1 MAASDRLTMGRERDH
16 GSLAAALAA
25 HDDRLSNCVHC
36 GFCLPACPTYVRLG
50 DEADSPRGRLHL
62 MRAVAEG
69 RLDPASDA
77 FQRHI
82 DRCLGCRACETV
94 CPSGVEYGFLLEQAR
109 EVAGRARRGSWRTGL
124 LLTLIR
130 RPVPFRLWMAFSR
143 AARWTGIP
151 GLAARMAPAWRW
163 LHGPRLAMGM
173 LAASGSWSPPPRGAG
188 EVARPARSPEPRQTR
203 GRVAVLTGCIQDH
216 LFRRVNAATV
226 RTLEANGWEVVDVAG
241 QVCCGALHAHAG
253 HLSAARELALENV
266 RAFRQAGVD
275 FIVANAAGCGAAM
288 RGYDHLLEG
297 RDPPKEPD
305 AVDFAEEDDATW
317 FSGRV
322 RDVSEV
328 LAADGRMPRA
338 GGALPLRVAYDPP
351 CHLLHGQRV
360 ASPPLELLR
369 SIPGLEVTGI
379 PKGDECCGGAGIY
392 GITHVELGGRIGQDK
407 VNAVLSTE
415 ADVLATGNPGCA
427 MQIGAGLRM
436 RGSSMQVTHPIEL
449 LDESYRRGG
458 IYGVGD

>member
-1 MAASDRLTMGRERDH
+1 MK
-16 GSLAAALAA
+16 
-25 HDDRLSNCVHC
+25 
-36 GFCLPACPTYVRLG
+36 
-50 DEADSPRGRLHL
+50 
-62 MRAVAEG
+62 
-69 RLDPASDA
+69 
-77 FQRHI
+77 
-82 DRCLGCRACETV
+82 
-94 CPSGVEYGFLLEQAR
+94 
-109 EVAGRARRGSWRTGL
+109 
-124 LLTLIR
+124 
-130 RPVPFRLWMAFSR
+130 
-143 AARWTGIP
+143 
-151 GLAARMAPAWRW
+151 
-163 LHGPRLAMGM
+163 
-173 LAASGSWSPPPRGAG
+173 
-188 EVARPARSPEPRQTR
+188 
-203 GRVAVLTGCIQDH
+203 GRVAVLTGCVQDH

-253 HLSAARELALENV
+253 HLSAARELARENV
-266 RAFRQAGVD
+266 RAFRQDGVD

-297 RDPPKEPD
+297 RGQPKEPD
-305 AVDFAEEDDATW
+305 TLGLAGEDEATW
-317 FSGRV
+317 FSRRV

-328 LAADGRMPRA
+328 LTANGRAPRA

-369 SIPGLEVTGI
+369 SIPGLEVTPV

-407 VNAVLSTE
+407 VDAVLSTE
-415 ADVLATGNPGCA
+415 ADVIATGNPGCA

-436 RGSSMQVTHPIEL
+436 RGSSMQVAHPIEL